1 VERPDRHVGGADV
14 TAPSLALVL
23 AAVALLVA
31 PGPAVPRSR
40 LPAVHVA
47 TSSALVPGTRWL
59 PLLAATGCG
68 LATAALASGPA
79 GLIGGAVVATA
90 VLLGARRLQHG
101 RAPAVDPLVLAGG
114 WDLLAACLRAGLPVP
129 PAVRAVAA
137 GLPGPAGS
145 ALRRTAEL
153 LALGAAPE
161 QAWQPTLDC
170 PDTARLA
177 TVARRSGR
185 SGTAL
190 AASLTTLAEEERA
203 GAREL
208 AEARAQRAGVLITGP
223 LGLCFLPAFLVIGV
237 VPVVIGL
244 ASRLVSQW

>member
-1 VERPDRHVGGADV
+1 M

-23 AAVALLVA
+23 VAAALLVA
-31 PGPAVPRSR
+31 PGPAGARSR
-40 LPAVHVA
+40 LRGV
-47 TSSALVPGTRWL
+47 
-59 PLLAATGCG
+59 
-68 LATAALASGPA
+68 
-79 GLIGGAVVATA
+79 
-90 VLLGARRLQHG
+90 G
-101 RAPAVDPLVLAGG
+101 RAARPGLPSPAAWRPTRSAVVDPLALAGG

-137 GLPGPAGS
+137 GLPDPAGA

-161 QAWQPTLDC
+161 QAWQPALDC
-170 PDTARLA
+170 LDTARLA
-177 TVARRSGR
+177 RAARRSGR

-190 AASLTTLAEEERA
+190 AGALTALADEERA
-203 GAREL
+203 GARERC
-208 AEARAQRAGVLITGP
+208 EARAQRAGVLITGP
-223 LGLCFLPAFLVIGV
+223 LGLCFLPAFLVVGV